1 MSNNINWDDEDD
13 DIEDTDTYSNDGGD
27 LLKKLRKAKRA
38 DEKRIKELT
47 EQLESLSKVQRE
59 RTVKEV
65 LEKKGVNA
73 KAVRLI
79 LKDLD
84 DINEE
89 SVNNWLDD
97 NADLFGLQVSDNGQN
112 KEQTN
117 LDLAALRQQDVITQN
132 AMTPERA
139 QDLNS
144 RLDNAQS
151 AEELIAL
158 LNSNQ

>member
-1 MSNNINWDDEDD
+1 MSNNYWEDEDD
-13 DIEDTDTYSNDGGD
+13 DLDTESGSQLDGND

-47 EQLESLSKVQRE
+47 EQLENFSKSQRE
-59 RTVKEV
+59 RIVKEV

-73 KAVRLI
+73 KAARLV

-97 NADLFGLQVSDNGQN
+97 NADLFGIKS
-112 KEQTN
+112 KEEEPKISEV
-117 LDLAALRQQDVITQN
+117 DKAALRQQDVLTSNAIT
-132 AMTPERA
+132 PDRA
-139 QDLNS
+139 EDLS
-144 RLDNAQS
+144 LRIDNADS
-151 AEELIAL
+151 MDAL
-158 LNSNQ
+158 LDVLRSQE